1 MAQQMSELTGLQFNV
16 EEERLIEARLVSLDE
31 KELYVQVT
39 KNRAL
44 SMVLKGLSNVFSAR
58 TNYQCNGK

>member
-31 KELYVQVT
+31 KELYVKVT

-44 SMVLKGLSNVFSAR
+44 YKLVLKGLSNVL
-58 TNYQCNGK
+58 YPVEQ

>member
-1 MAQQMSELTGLQFNV
+1 MGQQMSELTGLQFNV

-31 KELYVQVT
+31 KELYVKVT

-44 SMVLKGLSNVFSAR
+44 YKLVLKGLSNVL
-58 TNYQCNGK
+58 YPLEQCNEK

>member
-39 KNRAL
+39 KIERFINW
-44 SMVLKGLSNVFSAR
+44 F
-58 TNYQCNGK
+58 

>member
-1 MAQQMSELTGLQFNV
+1 MAQQMSELAGLQFNV

-39 KNRAL
+39 KIERFINW
-44 SMVLKGLSNVFSAR
+44 F
-58 TNYQCNGK
+58 

>member
-31 KELYVQVT
+31 KELYVKVT

-44 SMVLKGLSNVFSAR
+44 YKLVLKGLSNVL
-58 TNYQCNGK
+58 YPLEQ